1 MREDDGRKL
10 DQQTLEAIRLRA
22 VEQVARGVPAARVGA
37 GLAALGLHRRTIYTW
52 LATERTEGRQA
63 LRAKPVPG
71 RAGKLSDAQLGELAG
86 LIAETDPR
94 DHGFAVALWTRD
106 VVRQLIEAPFGVALW
121 TRDVVRQL
129 IESRFGVA
137 LTVAS
142 VGRTLHDLGFSAQR
156 PLYRAEQADPVAVA
170 RWKEIEYPTIAAA
183 ATAAGGT
190 VFFVD
195 EAGVRSDYHAGTTWA
210 PVGQT
215 PAVRATGAR
224 FGLNLI
230 SAISAQ
236 GALRFSV
243 LADTLTAA
251 GFINFLQR
259 LLHDAQR
266 TSAGP
271 VFCIVDNHP
280 VHRAKAVDRYVDST
294 DTALRLYRLPAY
306 SPQLNPDEWVWKN
319 VKHDGVAPAAPNGPE
334 QMKSVVTSRLRRLQ
348 RLPQIVRGFFGDPE
362 LAYIAA
368 VA

>member
-10 DQQTLEAIRLRA
+10 DHQTLEALRLRA
-22 VEQVARGVPAARVGA
+22 VEQVARGVPAAQVGA

-52 LATERTEGRQA
+52 LAKERAEGRQA

-71 RAGKLSDAQLGELAG
+71 RARKLSDEQLSELAG
-86 LIAETDPR
+86 LIAQSDPR
-94 DHGFAVALWTRD
+94 DHGFAVALWTRE
-106 VVRQLIEAPFGVALW
+106 VVRQLIAA
-121 TRDVVRQL
+121 
-129 IESRFGVA
+129 RFGVQ

-170 RWKEIEYPTIAAA
+170 RWKDVEYPKIAAA
-183 ATAAGGT
+183 AKAAGGT
-190 VFFVD
+190 VYFVD
-195 EAGVRSDYHAGTTWA
+195 EAGVRSDYHSGTTWA
-210 PVGQT
+210 PVAQT

-224 FGLNLI
+224 FGLNMI

-243 LADTLTAA
+243 RTGTLTAA
-251 GFINFLQR
+251 VFIAFLKR
-259 LLHDAQR
+259 LVHDAEHNG
-266 TSAGP
+266 SDP

-280 VHRAKAVDRYVDST
+280 AHRAKAVDRFVGST
-294 DTALRLYRLPAY
+294 DGALRLYRLPAY

-319 VKHDGVAPAAPNGPE
+319 VKHDGVAPAAPHGPE
-334 QMKSVVTSRLRRLQ
+334 QMKAVVTARLRRLQ

-362 LAYIAA
+362 LAYITA